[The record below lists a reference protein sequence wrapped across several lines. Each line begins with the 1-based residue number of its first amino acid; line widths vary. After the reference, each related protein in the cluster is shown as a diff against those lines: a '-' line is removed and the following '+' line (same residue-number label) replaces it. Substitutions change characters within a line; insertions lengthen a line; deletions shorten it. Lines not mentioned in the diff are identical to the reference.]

1 MLVHKT
7 EINWR
12 MLKALSIDEHQTI
25 KSRIKYF
32 KDFFSVVM
40 SEFKRKS
47 KSKPDFL
54 HIRGSGKLLIMT
66 NGQHWRIVY

>member
-1 MLVHKT
+1 
-7 EINWR
+7 

-32 KDFFSVVM
+32 KDVFSVVM

-54 HIRGSGKLLIMT
+54 HIRGSGKVLIMS

>member
-1 MLVHKT
+1 
-7 EINWR
+7 

-66 NGQHWRIVY
+66 NGQH

>member
-12 MLKALSIDEHQTI
+12 MLKALSIDEHQRI

-32 KDFFSVVM
+32 KDLFSVVM
-40 SEFKRKS
+40 SEFKRKY

-66 NGQHWRIVY
+66 NGQH